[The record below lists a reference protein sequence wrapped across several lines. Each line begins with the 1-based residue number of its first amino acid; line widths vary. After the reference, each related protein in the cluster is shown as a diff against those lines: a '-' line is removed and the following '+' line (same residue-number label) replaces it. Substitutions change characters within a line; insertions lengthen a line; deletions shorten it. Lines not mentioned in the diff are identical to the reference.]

1 MFNSFYFVVGLI
13 RSGTKMKQ
21 LLRINDIIINARTF
35 NFIIFSSAKS
45 NSHQGTGNELSFQM
59 HCGEYGLR
67 SAPDN
72 SYAFRVC
79 PSFLCQLFDE

>member
-21 LLRINDIIINARTF
+21 LLRINDIIINASTF

-45 NSHQGTGNELSFQM
+45 NSHQGTGNGLSFQI
-59 HCGEYGLR
+59 HCGEYRLR
-67 SAPDN
+67 KVLKT
-72 SYAFRVC
+72 SYAYMGCVSHFCVTI
-79 PSFLCQLFDE
+79 